1 MTTQNRR
8 FKKQQSNQPPSC
20 SGNKEVEMDLKE
32 RFQMEVVCS
41 ECGERFPVVEARKDD
56 KAPRQFFQ
64 IPAHKV
70 PEDVHEYRKKLG
82 AT

>member
-1 MTTQNRR
+1 
-8 FKKQQSNQPPSC
+8 
-20 SGNKEVEMDLKE
+20 
-32 RFQMEVVCS
+32 MEVVCS